1 MLDAIRTINAIMNT
15 GEEKTIEGTIEFMM
29 IGNMTAECGQYN
41 SEAQLIGKEKEVKG
55 ITKVMVIEEE
65 EIIGEGIAK
74 GENNIKMK
82 ETSSR
87 GFNMSRKRRNIK
99 NPIHLQI
106 QKNRHKNQ
114 KFLCFLTLLN

>member
-1 MLDAIRTINAIMNT
+1 MKA
-15 GEEKTIEGTIEFMM
+15 GEKKTIEGTIEVIM
-29 IGNMTAECGQYN
+29 IGNMTN
-41 SEAQLIGKEKEVKG
+41 SGKEKEVKG

-106 QKNRHKNQ
+106 QKNRRKNQ